1 MNTNQTSPSPRATQA
16 SSGARFRTSLLAT
29 GKATTGIAVPPEII
43 EQLGGGK
50 RPPVRVT
57 IGSNTYRITVGV
69 IGGKPIIPVSA
80 GHRKQAG
87 ITAGDQI
94 DVQLELDTQPR
105 KVAVE
110 SERLET
116 RLGPLAWR
124 SSGRGPALVFFAG
137 ALANGDLWRDVVV
150 ALEDRYRCITIDL
163 PLGAHPWPLS
173 AGADRSATSLARL
186 LLDCLELLE
195 VEDATVVA
203 NDTAGGLLLLSLA
216 SGHPALG
223 RVGRLVLTNCENYDK
238 FPPPG
243 ALRKAAA
250 LGRTLPRLARAL
262 LRLQNRSPAGRRK
275 AVSAVAAS
283 GLDHERAESFFGP
296 ARRDRRVADDLVAAS
311 AGFRPQL
318 LIDAAEAIP
327 RFDRP
332 VLLIWGESCDFF
344 PMTDARRL
352 ASEFPRATLVSV
364 PGAKTWVPVDN
375 PVAVADAIAKFVPA
389 PAP

>member
-1 MNTNQTSPSPRATQA
+1 M
-16 SSGARFRTSLLAT
+16 
-29 GKATTGIAVPPEII
+29 
-43 EQLGGGK
+43 
-50 RPPVRVT
+50 
-57 IGSNTYRITVGV
+57 
-69 IGGKPIIPVSA
+69 
-80 GHRKQAG
+80 
-87 ITAGDQI
+87 
-94 DVQLELDTQPR
+94 
-105 KVAVE
+105 E

-124 SSGRGPALVFFAG
+124 SSGRGPTLVFFAG

-173 AGADRSATSLARL
+173 PGADRSATSLARL
-186 LLDCLELLE
+186 LLDCLELLD

-216 SGHPALG
+216 TGHPALG
-223 RVGRLVLTNCENYDK
+223 RVGRLVLTNCESYDQ
-238 FPPPG
+238 FPPDK
-243 ALRKAAA
+243 LRKAAA
-250 LGRTLPRLARAL
+250 VCRAFPRLARAL
-262 LRLQNRSPAGRRK
+262 LRLQLRSSAGRRRG
-275 AVSAVAAS
+275 ASTVAAS
-283 GLDHERAESFFGP
+283 GLDDERAESFFGP
-296 ARRDRRVADDLVAAS
+296 ARRDRRLADDLVAAL

-344 PMTDARRL
+344 PMTGARRL

-364 PGAKTWVPVDN
+364 PGSKTWVPVDS
-375 PVAVADAIAKFVPA
+375 PAAVADAIVKFAPTPA
-389 PAP
+389 Q